1 MNAAFATRHTR
12 RAVTCED
19 TKQSMHR
26 ESISSASFANKVIC
40 DGTFFVVTI
49 SPVRIRA
56 ASQLHL
62 KGSVVGSGK
71 LAMHV
76 SRAVPREQD
85 WKPRGNRDAQKKAED
100 TSINKIPVE
109 FLLNYT
115 DPASKTL
122 YDVQR
127 ILAGCDKSLG
137 EHAFSEEYQTP
148 NSDGS
153 TEQWMGL
160 FQLFVNTSVFDKSG
174 HDQCLMYGL
183 DDTEELG
190 NTASRIIGL
199 LKHSPESQFNSKRH
213 PIIEEAGCFFSP
225 KNLTAFVNAFFEH
238 SYKST
243 RFIHKASFNVHT
255 SSPQL
260 LLAIALMGATCIS
273 PQDAS
278 SAAVYSNVAEYL
290 IFEGHD
296 FGQVLN
302 TDNPSLTKTNMEIL
316 QAAMLVTV
324 IQGWKDDIYIKR
336 RIRAQRFPALVCATR
351 ALRLTQATN
360 DAVSDTKPLEWD
372 KYFKS
377 ESLVRAMAWLYLM
390 DSHLVV
396 YYRNPPQF
404 KIAEASFG
412 LPQDEELY
420 DSMEPSAWVKLVRN
434 ATNHGLTLT
443 LKSVIQRLMKTDN
456 GQFQELL
463 SQPCT
468 LFGLFLVLGSLHC
481 VLFDLQALSTCVEL
495 SGPFASLD
503 VALDRWKQM
512 WDLAYTTVKPDDISQ
527 AGFMVHALELWWLAK
542 KLIHKPTGICPE
554 SGFAADSMSTF
565 HQMIKNLKGFHS
577 VQ

>member
-1 MNAAFATRHTR
+1 MRRDVLRRHY
-12 RAVTCED
+12 
-19 TKQSMHR
+19 QSCKDKGSKPTPSEGKR
-26 ESISSASFANKVIC
+26 GRKRKACDACVESRTQC
-40 DGTFFVVTI
+40 DGELPCETC
-49 SPVRIRA
+49 
-56 ASQLHL
+56 LHRGFNCSL
-62 KGSVVGSGK
+62 SHIG
-71 LAMHV
+71 
-76 SRAVPREQD
+76 EQD

-127 ILAGCDKSLG
+127 ILAGGDKSLG

-160 FQLFVNTSVFDKSG
+160 FQLFVNTSVFDKSD

-225 KNLTAFVNAFFEH
+225 KNLTTFVNAFFEH

-290 IFEGHD
+290 IFEGLD

-302 TDNPSLTKTNMEIL
+302 TDNPSLTKTKMEIL

-336 RIRAQRFPALVCATR
+336 RIRTQRFPALVCATR

-372 KYFKS
+372 KYFQS

-443 LKSVIQRLMKTDN
+443 LKSVIERLMKTDN
-456 GQFQELL
+456 GEFEELL

-481 VLFDLQALSTCVEL
+481 VLFELQALSTCVEL